1 MIFLSKVRSLSKVF
15 DIVDELNDALVCNIK
30 ITRWNVAEI
39 IRFGIS
45 IDDRLLIKFDDLIE
59 TKGHSKRSEAIRSAC
74 AS

>member
-1 MIFLSKVRSLSKVF
+1 
-15 DIVDELNDALVCNIK
+15 
-30 ITRWNVAEI
+30 VAEI

-45 IDDRLLIKFDDLIE
+45 IDDRLLTKFDDLIE